1 MRNYVERYSYPNAAR
16 VKLQNSKPVYWKKMS
31 KNLDSYSL
39 CSKLII
45 LIELDYR
52 GEAEFLLI
60 YTAD

>member
-1 MRNYVERYSYPNAAR
+1 MI
-16 VKLQNSKPVYWKKMS
+16 
-31 KNLDSYSL
+31 KNLESYSL